1 LLLYFKPVKK
11 ERDINVALEIVSE
24 LFASKVGKLLG
35 LPIPE
40 VFLIEYGEE
49 TGLLMDYLP
58 DKASKENISNLD
70 EIKMSLAFEEWILN
84 IDLKEDHVLSKNG
97 KGFIIDHGHSLSAW
111 KPLYY
116 IIQIID
122 KKVSRFNLWANEDDF
137 KNGIE
142 LLSSIDYNMILN
154 TLKESFSE
162 VVESNFCKL
171 LTKQVIDEYTELN
184 LKILEKRMEYLK
196 GGKILLT
203 YEYR

>member
-1 LLLYFKPVKK
+1 MLLYFKPTKK

-24 LFASKVGKLLG
+24 LFASRVGKLLD

-40 VFLIEYGEE
+40 VFLVKYGEE
-49 TGLLMDYLP
+49 TGLLMEYLP
-58 DKASKENISNLD
+58 DKASNENISNLD

-137 KNGIE
+137 KDGID
-142 LLSSIDYNMILN
+142 LLSSIDYNTISN
-154 TLKESFSE
+154 ILKESFSE
-162 VVESNFCKL
+162 VAESNFCKL
-171 LTKQVIDEYTELN
+171 LTKQIIDEQMELN

-196 GGKILLT
+196 NGKILLT

>member
-184 LKILEKRMEYLK
+184 LKILEKEWS
-196 GGKILLT
+196 I
-203 YEYR
+203 

>member
-1 LLLYFKPVKK
+1 MLLYFKPTKK

-24 LFASKVGKLLG
+24 LFASRVGKLLD

-40 VFLIEYGEE
+40 VFLVKYGEE
-49 TGLLMDYLP
+49 TGLLMEYLP
-58 DKASKENISNLD
+58 DKASNENISNLD

-137 KNGIE
+137 KDGID
-142 LLSSIDYNMILN
+142 LLSSIDYNTISN
-154 TLKESFSE
+154 ILKESFSE
-162 VVESNFCKL
+162 VAESNFCKL
-171 LTKQVIDEYTELN
+171 LTKQIIDEQMELN

-196 GGKILLT
+196 DGKILLT

>member
-1 LLLYFKPVKK
+1 MLLYFKPVKK

>member
-1 LLLYFKPVKK
+1 MLLYFKPAKK

-24 LFASKVGKLLG
+24 LFASRVGKLLD

-40 VFLIEYGEE
+40 VFLVKYGEE
-49 TGLLMDYLP
+49 TGLLMEYLP
-58 DKASKENISNLD
+58 DKASNENLSNLD

-137 KNGIE
+137 KDGID
-142 LLSSIDYNMILN
+142 LLSSIDYNTISN
-154 TLKESFSE
+154 ILKESFSE
-162 VVESNFCKL
+162 VAESNFCKL
-171 LTKQVIDEYTELN
+171 LTKQIIDEQMELN

-196 GGKILLT
+196 DGKILLT

>member
-1 LLLYFKPVKK
+1 M
-11 ERDINVALEIVSE
+11 EIVSE
-24 LFASKVGKLLG
+24 LFASKVGKLLD

>member
-1 LLLYFKPVKK
+1 
-11 ERDINVALEIVSE
+11 
-24 LFASKVGKLLG
+24 
-35 LPIPE
+35 
-40 VFLIEYGEE
+40 
-49 TGLLMDYLP
+49 
-58 DKASKENISNLD
+58 
-70 EIKMSLAFEEWILN
+70 MSLAFEEWILN

>member
-1 LLLYFKPVKK
+1 MLLYFKPVKK

-137 KNGIE
+137 RNGIE